1 MSSRAV
7 VIASDHAAVE
17 LKNEIKKYLIELGY
31 EVEDLGPKNND
42 SVDYPDFASA
52 VAAKV
57 SRGEYERGILMCGSG
72 IGMAIVANKFPN
84 VRAVNAAD
92 THTAI
97 ISRSHNDTN
106 ILTLGSRT
114 TPLESAKEIVKVW
127 LATEFEGGRH
137 EKRIEKIKKIE
148 EKITESR

>member
-1 MSSRAV
+1 MSSRTV

-31 EVEDLGPKNND
+31 EVEDLGPTNND

-52 VAAKV
+52 VASKV

-97 ISRSHNDTN
+97 LSRSHNDTN

-114 TPLESAKEIVKVW
+114 TPIESAKEIVKVW

-148 EKITESR
+148 EKMTESR